1 MSGQFLFFANL
12 AGILLAGYS
21 LYLIVRVRLYVSYG
35 VAWLILIGLG
45 LFGLNFPP
53 FWRILQWMMGT
64 QDIQKAWAL
73 LILGGVVFLLIYLF
87 VQMTILSE
95 RITDIARHIALS
107 EMTGGSPD
115 AQNTPETESEKI
127 NGDKDV

>member
-1 MSGQFLFFANL
+1 MNGQFLFFANL

-35 VAWLILIGLG
+35 VAWLILIG
-45 LFGLNFPP
+45 FGLTALNLPP
-53 FWRILQWMMGT
+53 AWQFLRWVTGT
-64 QDIQKAWAL
+64 QDVQKAWAL

-95 RITDIARHIALS
+95 RITDIARHIALG
-107 EMTGGSPD
+107 EMTGGSSK
-115 AQNTPETESEKI
+115 AREAESEK
-127 NGDKDV
+127 NSGENDF